1 MNFGDKIQLQ
11 RKKKGMT
18 QEELGEELNV
28 SRQTI
33 TKWESNQSFP
43 EIKKIIKLSYFFDV
57 TIDYLLKDEIEDE
70 ERNVIKIEKEEKNIF
85 STKIKL
91 LIIPLIVSL
100 VGMLILYVDSYIH
113 PITTTDWDGIYF
125 VGFGCIYF
133 FINER
138 KELFFILLLVFL
150 INCTFILYFNKKGK
164 N

>member
-113 PITTTDWDGIYF
+113 PITTTDWDGTYYD
-125 VGFGCIYF
+125 GFWG
-133 FINER
+133 
-138 KELFFILLLVFL
+138 
-150 INCTFILYFNKKGK
+150 
-164 N
+164 